1 MADIVPANAVQLV
14 PEQAWIA
21 NRDTIL
27 SRLRTFDAIA
37 DDETYR
43 AAGAVDAAA
52 KKAISELSKMRLA
65 TTRKIDA
72 LKKDIMQQEKALVAD
87 LAEEEARVN
96 KLMVAYFA
104 EQARKREEEER
115 RIAEQQRREAEAAAA
130 ESANPFDMGAT
141 EEAAPVPVPV
151 TEVPRTDTNRGMK
164 TFAFRVID
172 PTLVPREFRTP
183 DERLIRAYVQQQ
195 KTLTGGDIA
204 LVKQIPGVA
213 ISVEYKVAA
222 R

>member
-104 EQARKREEEER
+104 EQARKREEE
-115 RIAEQQRREAEAAAA
+115 
-130 ESANPFDMGAT
+130 
-141 EEAAPVPVPV
+141 
-151 TEVPRTDTNRGMK
+151 
-164 TFAFRVID
+164 
-172 PTLVPREFRTP
+172 
-183 DERLIRAYVQQQ
+183 
-195 KTLTGGDIA
+195 
-204 LVKQIPGVA
+204 
-213 ISVEYKVAA
+213 
-222 R
+222 